1 MTNKEGGLSQDL
13 KTIMQDGFSR
23 WPAWRMKASSHFLSV
38 LTTVSA
44 AAGGEASSTL
54 QTRING
60 IPLVGN
66 APSWRTCSRRA
77 ERVAAPSASGTGGRA
92 RARAPQTLS
101 RSRLGT
107 ALPPRPGLSRH
118 HQPPAA
124 SRRGGRARREGRG
137 RGSRAIGR
145 GFRCCD

>member
-23 WPAWRMKASSHFLSV
+23 WPAWRMKASSHFVSV

-54 QTRING
+54 QTRMNG

-92 RARAPQTLS
+92 RARSADSIKIPTWHRTPSAP
-101 RSRLGT
+101 R
-107 ALPPRPGLSRH
+107 AKPA
-118 HQPPAA
+118 PPAA
-124 SRRGGRARREGRG
+124 RRQPPRGAGAARGEGKGFSRDWAR
-137 RGSRAIGR
+137 
-145 GFRCCD
+145 FPVL